1 MRVTEGKARE
11 ANAPAKARASRGKGG
26 AHPDQAAAATEV
38 GEALGRALG
47 VEVRVRPTPAGGYRA
62 ELTFDDAEQAH
73 ELATRLSGG
82 GG

>member
-1 MRVTEGKARE
+1 VTEAKARE
-11 ANAPAKARASRGKGG
+11 ANAPAKPRAARGQGG
-26 AHPDQAAAATEV
+26 AHPDQVAAAADV

-73 ELATRLSGG
+73 ELAARLSAERG
-82 GG
+82 